1 RRYISVPAYDTR
13 LSSSFGKAADGAE
26 LLDAVMLF
34 TLSSRGK
41 TKFPKPVP
49 YFWKPNATA
58 EAYANLTPERAA
70 CEAVRLQQIPQL
82 VSGQKL
88 KPIVNIGWQRRL
100 EPPEVSM
107 GWVHKYDRTAAWLSA
122 WSNTPLGVGEP
133 VHHQDGCA
141 FDPKKAGLWR
151 VASVPGFGLPG
162 LPNFQ
167 LHKAPEG
174 GWWIRSTPAMNLLIL
189 AYPGWEPEVLE
200 AVVWPDS
207 RRVME
212 GGYERIRQG
221 RLFLLGEM
229 DAGRPAAK
237 LAKALN
243 SS

>member
-1 RRYISVPAYDTR
+1 
-13 LSSSFGKAADGAE
+13 
-26 LLDAVMLF
+26 
-34 TLSSRGK
+34 
-41 TKFPKPVP
+41 
-49 YFWKPNATA
+49 
-58 EAYANLTPERAA
+58 
-70 CEAVRLQQIPQL
+70 
-82 VSGQKL
+82 
-88 KPIVNIGWQRRL
+88 
-100 EPPEVSM
+100 
-107 GWVHKYDRTAAWLSA
+107 
-122 WSNTPLGVGEP
+122 GEP

-243 SS
+243 SSLYKSYRGYLEQIEPRVDFQTGEIYAKQVYRPDWAAALQDAAIGNTWRDLHRFSQEGYFP